1 MRTTRDEALRAEL
14 VQAAT
19 PSPYSERMKP
29 RTLIA
34 GAVAIALA
42 SALTG
47 GAVSAVTLG
56 GSGAPIPA
64 TTPAVTSP
72 IEPTANDMAKLESQG
87 RDLVQGRA
95 ELFGTPFIVSGRG
108 DLVVELGP
116 APDGA
121 SSVAIAVVC
130 LEPGEITTTVNDEAV
145 GRATCELSPYGGFG
159 GSGGFTERVSDSD
172 TTIKLEATGS
182 IALWASWAKLV
193 EPPAQSQ
200 AQVDA
205 LADGTVTAEEYDAG
219 FDRWAGCME
228 AAGHPLQ
235 MIAKDPPVYLASAS
249 PESVSSG
256 VFMHCYVAEFMEVD
270 TAWQLLN
277 EDTSDG
283 TEFLRECLRR
293 HDIDP
298 AYPAEEVRQQLED
311 AGIDPR
317 EC

>member
-1 MRTTRDEALRAEL
+1 MRTTRDEALRSEL
-14 VQAAT
+14 VRAAT
-19 PSPYSERMKP
+19 PAPFGERMKP

-64 TTPAVTSP
+64 APVTSP
-72 IEPTANDMAKLESQG
+72 IQPTANDMVKLESLG
-87 RDLVQGRA
+87 HDLVQGRA
-95 ELFGTPFIVSGRG
+95 DLFGTPFVVSGRG

-116 APDGA
+116 APEGA

-130 LEPGEITTTVNDEAV
+130 LEPGEITTTVNGEKD

-159 GSGGFTERVSDSD
+159 SSGSFTDRVTDGD
-172 TTIKLEATGS
+172 NTIELEATGS

-193 EPPAQSQ
+193 ESPAQSQ

-235 MIAKDPPVYLASAS
+235 MIAKEPPVYLATAS

-256 VFMHCYVAEFMEVD
+256 VFMRCYVTEFMEVD
-270 TAWQLLN
+270 SAWQLLH

-293 HDIDP
+293 NDIEP
-298 AYPAEEVRQQLED
+298 AYPAEEVHQQLVE

-317 EC
+317 DC